1 MDLREQRGMELAA
14 TRIIRK
20 KKGVWMVP
28 SKSGNNMY
36 EVQIMSETLSCTCLD
51 HETRGVKCKHIYAAT
66 FVMQRKEYA
75 DGRTTITE
83 SLIVSETKQA
93 FSNRCAPIG

>member
-28 SKSGNNMY
+28 SQSGNNMY

-75 DGRTTITE
+75 DGGTKIPETLT
-83 SLIVSETKQA
+83 VSGRKHPTLSPKTG
-93 FSNRCAPIG
+93 S